1 MGATAG
7 MASGAGGTGG
17 LGGSGAGAAG
27 TGGTGGADPECDRAV
42 SVEGDLLVSAGV
54 ETDDLVRS
62 VSGDLMIYATI
73 KELGQLRC
81 LESVG
86 GDVRITVGSGASD
99 LEALAS
105 LRSVGGALIIT
116 DTLFTSISGLRSL
129 SGRIE
134 TITLQ
139 GNTNLVD
146 LTGLEGLTGTSFLT
160 ISNNLAVEN
169 IEALSNLE
177 GALSE
182 LDISNN
188 AALVTLTGL
197 EGIDG
202 VVTDLVIA
210 GNSAL
215 GDLAGLENLSECSGG
230 FQITQNPL
238 LSSCE
243 ANDLARRCVPPLPN
257 VVDNGPCD

>member
-1 MGATAG
+1 VDGELLI
-7 MASGAGGTGG
+7 S
-17 LGGSGAGAAG
+17 AGA
-27 TGGTGGADPECDRAV
+27 
-42 SVEGDLLVSAGV
+42 

-62 VSGDLMIYATI
+62 VSGDLMIYATV
-73 KELGQLRC
+73 KELSQLRC

-86 GDVRITVGSGASD
+86 GDVRITVGSGVSD
-99 LEALAS
+99 LEALAR
-105 LRSVGGALIIT
+105 LRSVGGALIIA
-116 DTLFTSISGLRSL
+116 DTSVTSISGLRSL

-139 GNTNLVD
+139 GNTNLED
-146 LTGLEGLTGTSFLT
+146 LGGLEGLTGTSFIT
-160 ISNNLAVEN
+160 ISNNAALEN
-169 IEALSNLE
+169 IEALSNIE

-197 EGIDG
+197 EGVGG
-202 VVTDLVIA
+202 VTTELTIARNGSLRDIA
-210 GNSAL
+210 GL
-215 GDLAGLENLSECSGG
+215 QNLTECPGA
-230 FQITQNPL
+230 FVIIANPL

-257 VVDNGPCD
+257 VVDNGTCD